1 MSKVSLCGPPA
12 LTLTAPGLYSNFP
25 TLLPTLPTPDATPVD
40 EMHRR
45 TLPHSPPRI
54 PVDNRRHLRRAGQE
68 GEGTKVRILIRGYR
82 TISSGIRRPVR
93 KRARVTSN
101 KFTVR
106 FELRLKQIPTPP
118 GIRRSPRRIQLALPH
133 LSISLRALPPS

>member
-1 MSKVSLCGPPA
+1 MG
-12 LTLTAPGLYSNFP
+12 
-25 TLLPTLPTPDATPVD
+25 
-40 EMHRR
+40 
-45 TLPHSPPRI
+45 
-54 PVDNRRHLRRAGQE
+54 

-118 GIRRSPRRIQLALPH
+118 PGIRRSPRRIQLALPH
-133 LSISLRALPPS
+133 LSISLRCPAALMI